1 MKTKQIATE
10 APFSQC
16 PDHSPY
22 NGAHDPV
29 SCIFTQPLPH
39 GATRRARIRRARI
52 RPIRQRPVDDNRL
65 CPVHIPHMDQTA
77 ILRRRT
83 PIPQQL
89 AQIRAIV
96 IIIASARAVLCT
108 QTCHG
113 EGLVLVRGLRGVG
126 RVVET
131 VGVVVVVFIGAVD
144 PQPGEDGETHTE
156 EGEGE
161 DAGGG
166 ARAGAIGRA

>member
-1 MKTKQIATE
+1 MQIATE
-10 APFSQC
+10 APFSQR
-16 PDHSPY
+16 PNHSPN
-22 NGAHDPV
+22 NGARDPV
-29 SCIFTQPLPH
+29 SCIFNQPLPH
-39 GATRRARIRRARI
+39 GAIRRAIRRARI
-52 RPIRQRPVDDNRL
+52 RSIRQRPIDNNCL
-65 CPVHIPHMDQTA
+65 CPIHISDMDQTA
-77 ILRRRT
+77 ILRRRI

-131 VGVVVVVFIGAVD
+131 VGVVVIVFIGTVD
-144 PQPGEDGETHTE
+144 P
-156 EGEGE
+156 
-161 DAGGG
+161 
-166 ARAGAIGRA
+166 